1 MAAFPGDITSLA
13 FNLDQQIQKE
23 LGNSNPD
30 SSFNYY
36 YLLHVDS
43 RHKAEQYSYYVYLSE
58 EGNINLVPIV
68 YSDDYVRIKTIK
80 NVLGIPITID
90 NFIIRGTD
98 YANLLGRPLLD
109 GFDSAEIIKLF
120 KVNNI
125 VFSP

>member
-1 MAAFPGDITSLA
+1 VAAFPGDITSLA

-36 YLLHVDS
+36 YLLHVNS

-58 EGNINLVPIV
+58 EWNINLVPIV

-98 YANLLGRPLLD
+98 TRI
-109 GFDSAEIIKLF
+109 F
-120 KVNNI
+120 
-125 VFSP
+125 